1 MDLIKTNRT
10 IPRALGG
17 AVLNRAR
24 FSVES
29 GFSQNS
35 NAEGLAG
42 LTYSAFK
49 FDSTQLDATLLTF
62 PGLSDRGRFRLT
74 FDAGVKLDLVGDLY
88 WNASPFW
95 HFDSRPPANTPRND
109 FGLSTTVG
117 WSF

>member
-1 MDLIKTNRT
+1 MNREKFNT
-10 IPRALGG
+10 
-17 AVLNRAR
+17 
-24 FSVES
+24 ES
-29 GFSQNS
+29 GFSHNS
-35 NAEGLAG
+35 NVEGLAG
-42 LTYSAFK
+42 LNYSAFE
-49 FDSTQLDATLLTF
+49 FDSTELEATLLVF
-62 PGLSDRGRFRLT
+62 PSLSDSGRVRMT